1 MATNGGPSQPP
12 GPHLN
17 TPWIPAPHPHPERP
31 YEGYDDLSFRQT
43 APGESTILW
52 QPTPNMGQNTDT
64 TSFTALLNSPL
75 DLSATNSPMTGSP
88 MMSPPTMSPPMMS
101 PPVMNPPTMSPPTMS
116 SPTMSPPMMSP
127 PVMNPQMMNPS
138 VVNPQMM
145 SPQMMNP
152 QTMNPQMMNSQIMH
166 PQIMHPQ
173 MMHPQMMNPQMMRP
187 QMMRPQMM
195 RPQMMR
201 PQMMNSQMMNRQ
213 MMNPQMMN
221 PQMMNPSVVNRQMMN
236 PPGGDDQARAA
247 RLHQVHNFTRP
258 NEPAHL
264 QHHAAPPHRPS
275 MPRLLAPPDEAQPL
289 PKRQR
294 GSRAG
299 SGRLPLFLREMQA
312 DHAKMAAEREAAA
325 AAAANP
331 GSSTVDL
338 TTVNDP
344 PKRVDPKEEEVCYGM
359 IKTRANCTQ
368 VPSPKPG
375 TQSMW
380 GPQFQPSIKVIL
392 RRPADDDSWRIP
404 VCDHTRAIIGQVD
417 MSASRALA
425 PLLDFNIRVRTD
437 CRIPPQ
443 PATEGEEPG
452 QAVSRSYRLDIVLYG
467 PFKYAKNVGAILERN
482 HVPLHQ
488 PYILQKGIKFC
499 NPHARDF
506 ARVTK
511 KQLSRANANREGDRS
526 RSSNLTPRTVEEV
539 RSEVMGVFDSLTR
552 SDELPTMD
560 PPTSIVTPLL
570 THQKQGLYFMMT
582 REKPREVQLQQK
594 GMVSFWRT
602 KPNFNGQIVYHN
614 VITGESQVVPPS
626 DTRGG
631 ILADMMGLG
640 KTLSIL
646 SLVATTMDEARQFQH
661 LPPEQPS
668 APETRQA
675 KRDLEAAQAPL
686 GLTALTRNTKSTLII
701 CPLSTITNWEEQIK
715 QHTANGQLSYH
726 IYHGP
731 NRIKDVE
738 RLAQFDIVIT
748 TYGSVSNEL
757 SSRRRAKSGS
767 FPLEELGWF
776 RIVLDEAHMIRE
788 QSTMQFKAI
797 VRLQAQRRW
806 AVTGTPVQ
814 NRLDD
819 FAALLSFIRLE
830 PFHQRA
836 KFLRHIVEP
845 FKACN
850 PEIVPKL
857 RILVDTVTL
866 RRLKDKIDLPSRE
879 DFIVRLDF
887 SPEERGIYDLFA
899 RNAQDRVKALAGN
912 PTSGALGGNTYIHI
926 LKAILRLRLLCA
938 HGKDLLNKED
948 LAALKGMSAELA
960 IDIDENDENA
970 EGAPLSH
977 QKAHEMFTL
986 MQDTNNDACI
996 QCNKKISQEQ
1006 NSMDA
1011 ETEEDTLGYM
1021 TPCFHVVCQ
1030 SCIRSFKQ
1038 RAKAALAPGQLA
1050 GPCIVCSAHVRFGF
1064 VNIRRSDVEGEHD
1077 GILKT
1082 TNKSKEAGTDMY
1094 KYDGP
1099 HTKTKALLEDLLKSK
1114 AASDANPQ
1122 EAPFK
1127 SVVFSGWTSHL
1138 DLIERALKEADIRF
1152 TRLDGSMTRQA
1163 RTAAMDTFR
1172 EDRNIHVILVSI
1184 TAGGLGLNLT
1194 AGNNVYVMEPQYN
1207 PAAEAQAIDRVH
1219 RLGQKRP
1226 VRTIRYI
1233 MRSSFE
1239 EKMLELQDKKVK
1251 LASLS
1256 MDGQNKALDKAE
1268 AARQKLMDLRSL
1280 FK

>member
-12 GPHLN
+12 GPHLIM
-17 TPWIPAPHPHPERP
+17 PWIPASHSHPNRP
-31 YEGYDDLSFRQT
+31 YQEYNDFNAGQHG
-43 APGESTILW
+43 PGQSAIMW
-52 QPTPNMGQNTDT
+52 QQMPNMGQNTDT
-64 TSFTALLNSPL
+64 TSFTALLNGPL
-75 DLSATNSPMTGSP
+75 DPSATSSPMTGSP
-88 MMSPPTMSPPMMS
+88 MMSPSMVSRPMMSQPMVSQPMVSPPVMSRPVMNPLVMNPSMLNPPVMNTPMMS
-101 PPVMNPPTMSPPTMS
+101 PPGV
-116 SPTMSPPMMSP
+116 
-127 PVMNPQMMNPS
+127 
-138 VVNPQMM
+138 
-145 SPQMMNP
+145 
-152 QTMNPQMMNSQIMH
+152 
-166 PQIMHPQ
+166 
-173 MMHPQMMNPQMMRP
+173 
-187 QMMRPQMM
+187 
-195 RPQMMR
+195 
-201 PQMMNSQMMNRQ
+201 
-213 MMNPQMMN
+213 
-221 PQMMNPSVVNRQMMN
+221 
-236 PPGGDDQARAA
+236 DDQARAA
-247 RLHQVHNFTRP
+247 RLPQVHNFMRP
-258 NEPAHL
+258 NENTHL
-264 QHHAAPPHRPS
+264 QHHAAPFHQPS
-275 MPRLLAPPDEAQPL
+275 MPHMLPPTDRDEPL

-294 GSRAG
+294 AK
-299 SGRLPLFLREMQA
+299 RLPLFMREMQA
-312 DHAKMAAEREAAA
+312 DHEKMEAERAAAA

-338 TTVNDP
+338 TKVNDP
-344 PKRVDPKEEEVCYGM
+344 PKRVEPKEEEVCFGM
-359 IKTRANCTQ
+359 VKTRANCTQ
-368 VPSPKPG
+368 VPTPKPG
-375 TQSMW
+375 VESMW
-380 GPQFQPSIKVIL
+380 GPRYQPSVKVIL
-392 RRPADDDSWRIP
+392 KRLAGDNSFRIP
-404 VCDHTRAIIGQVD
+404 VCDYTREIIGQVD
-417 MSASRALA
+417 TSASRALA

-452 QAVSRSYRLDIVLYG
+452 QPVSRSYRLDVVLYG
-467 PFKYAKNVGAILERN
+467 PFKYAKNVGAILQRHN
-482 HVPLHQ
+482 LSLHP
-488 PYILQKGIKFC
+488 PYLLQKGIKFC
-499 NPHARDF
+499 NPHSRDY
-506 ARVTK
+506 ARVMK
-511 KQLSRANANREGDRS
+511 KQLSRTSASREGIRS
-526 RSSNLTPRTVEEV
+526 RSSNFTPRTVEEV
-539 RSEVMGVFDSLTR
+539 RSEVMGVFDSLSR

-570 THQKQGLYFMMT
+570 THQKQGLYFMMS
-582 REKPREVQLQQK
+582 REKPRVLQLQQK

-602 KPNFNGQIVYHN
+602 KPNLNGQIIYHN
-614 VITGESQVVPPS
+614 VITGESQVAPPS

-646 SLVATTMDEARQFQH
+646 SLIASTMDEARQFQH

-675 KRDLEAAQAPL
+675 KCDLGAAQAPL
-686 GLTALTRNTKSTLII
+686 GLTSLTRNTKSTLII

-715 QHTANGQLSYH
+715 QHTATGQFSYH

-731 NRIKDVE
+731 NRIKDVA

-757 SSRRRAKSGS
+757 SSRRKAKTGS

-850 PEIVPKL
+850 PDIVPKL

-879 DFIVRLDF
+879 DLIVRLNF
-887 SPEERGIYDLFA
+887 SPEERRIYDLFA

-948 LAALKGMSAELA
+948 LAALKGMSAEMA
-960 IDIDENDENA
+960 IDIDEDDEHA

-1011 ETEEDTLGYM
+1011 EKEDDTLGYM

-1038 RAKAALAPGQLA
+1038 RAKAALPPGQLA
-1050 GPCIVCSAHVRFGF
+1050 GPCIVCQAHVRFGF
-1064 VNIRRSDVEGEHD
+1064 VDIRRSDVEGEHD
-1077 GILKT
+1077 GFLKT
-1082 TNKSKEAGTDMY
+1082 TSKLKEAAADLD

-1138 DLIERALKEADIRF
+1138 DLIELALKEANIKF

-1233 MRSSFE
+1233 MRNSFE

>member
-1 MATNGGPSQPP
+1 MNPP
-12 GPHLN
+12 
-17 TPWIPAPHPHPERP
+17 A
-31 YEGYDDLSFRQT
+31 
-43 APGESTILW
+43 
-52 QPTPNMGQNTDT
+52 
-64 TSFTALLNSPL
+64 
-75 DLSATNSPMTGSP
+75 
-88 MMSPPTMSPPMMS
+88 MSPPGEDA
-101 PPVMNPPTMSPPTMS
+101 
-116 SPTMSPPMMSP
+116 
-127 PVMNPQMMNPS
+127 QA
-138 VVNPQMM
+138 
-145 SPQMMNP
+145 
-152 QTMNPQMMNSQIMH
+152 QT
-166 PQIMHPQ
+166 
-173 MMHPQMMNPQMMRP
+173 
-187 QMMRPQMM
+187 
-195 RPQMMR
+195 
-201 PQMMNSQMMNRQ
+201 
-213 MMNPQMMN
+213 
-221 PQMMNPSVVNRQMMN
+221 
-236 PPGGDDQARAA
+236 A
-247 RLHQVHNFTRP
+247 RLPQVHAFMRP
-258 NEPAHL
+258 NENAQL
-264 QHHAAPPHRPS
+264 QSHAAPFHRPS
-275 MPRLLAPPDEAQPL
+275 MPPMPSPTDGHEQL

-294 GSRAG
+294 GRRPG
-299 SGRLPLFLREMQA
+299 PPRLPLFMREMQA

-338 TTVNDP
+338 TKVNDP
-344 PKRVDPKEEEVCYGM
+344 PKRVEPKEEEVCYGM
-359 IKTRANCTQ
+359 VKTRVNCTQ
-368 VPSPKPG
+368 IPAPKPG
-375 TQSMW
+375 ADSMW
-380 GPQFQPSIKVIL
+380 GPRYQPSIKL
-392 RRPADDDSWRIP
+392 MLKRAADDHSLRIP
-404 VCDHTRAIIGQVD
+404 VCDHTRDIVGQVD
-417 MSASRALA
+417 VSASRALA
-425 PLLDFNIRVRTD
+425 PLLDFNIRIRTD

-443 PATEGEEPG
+443 PATPGEEPG
-452 QAVSRSYRLDIVLYG
+452 QPVSRSYRFEIILYG
-467 PFKYAKNVGAILERN
+467 PFKYAKNVGAILERF
-482 HVPLHQ
+482 HFRLHK
-488 PYILQKGIKFC
+488 PFMLPKGMKFC
-499 NPHARDF
+499 NPHAPDY
-506 ARVTK
+506 ARIAK
-511 KQLSRANANREGDRS
+511 KQLSKAIAKREADRS
-526 RSSNLTPRTVEEV
+526 RSSNFTPRTVEEV

-552 SDELPTMD
+552 SDELPTMT
-560 PPTSIVTPLL
+560 PPRSIVTPLL
-570 THQKQGLYFMMT
+570 THQKQGLYFMVS
-582 REKPREVQLQQK
+582 RENPREMQLKQK

-602 KPNFNGQIVYHN
+602 KINLDRQIVYHN
-614 VITGESQVVPPS
+614 VITGESQLAPPL

-646 SLVATTMDEARQFQH
+646 SLVATTMNEARQFQY

-668 APETRQA
+668 APEPRQA
-675 KRDLEAAQAPL
+675 NRDLNAAQATL
-686 GLTALTRNTKSTLII
+686 GLTPLTRNTKSTLII

-715 QHTANGQLSYH
+715 QHTATGQLSYH

-731 NRIKDVE
+731 NRIKDVA
-738 RLAQFDIVIT
+738 RLTQFDIVIT

-757 SSRRRAKSGS
+757 SSRRKAKTGS

-819 FAALLSFIRLE
+819 FAALLSFLRLE
-830 PFHQRA
+830 PFHHKA
-836 KFLRHIVEP
+836 KFVRHIVEP

-850 PEIVPKL
+850 PDIVPKL

-879 DFIVRLDF
+879 DLIVKLDF
-887 SPEERGIYDLFA
+887 SPEERVIYDLFA
-899 RNAQDRVKALAGN
+899 RNAQDRVKVLAGN

-948 LAALKGMSAELA
+948 LAALRGMSADLA
-960 IDIDENDENA
+960 IDIDEDDDHA

-977 QKAHEMFTL
+977 QTAHEMFTL

-1011 ETEEDTLGYM
+1011 EKEDDTLGYM

-1038 RAKAALAPGQLA
+1038 RAKAALPPGQLA
-1050 GPCIVCSAHVRFGF
+1050 GPCIVCNAHVRFGF

-1077 GILKT
+1077 GILKPT
-1082 TNKSKEAGTDMY
+1082 SKSEEAAADLD

-1099 HTKTKALLEDLLKSK
+1099 HTKTKALLDDLLKSK

-1122 EAPFK
+1122 EPPFK

-1138 DLIERALKEADIRF
+1138 DLIELALKEANIKF

-1207 PAAEAQAIDRVH
+1207 PAAEAQAVDRVH

-1233 MRSSFE
+1233 MRNSFE

>member
-1 MATNGGPSQPP
+1 
-12 GPHLN
+12 
-17 TPWIPAPHPHPERP
+17 
-31 YEGYDDLSFRQT
+31 
-43 APGESTILW
+43 
-52 QPTPNMGQNTDT
+52 
-64 TSFTALLNSPL
+64 
-75 DLSATNSPMTGSP
+75 
-88 MMSPPTMSPPMMS
+88 
-101 PPVMNPPTMSPPTMS
+101 
-116 SPTMSPPMMSP
+116 
-127 PVMNPQMMNPS
+127 
-138 VVNPQMM
+138 
-145 SPQMMNP
+145 
-152 QTMNPQMMNSQIMH
+152 
-166 PQIMHPQ
+166 
-173 MMHPQMMNPQMMRP
+173 
-187 QMMRPQMM
+187 
-195 RPQMMR
+195 
-201 PQMMNSQMMNRQ
+201 
-213 MMNPQMMN
+213 
-221 PQMMNPSVVNRQMMN
+221 
-236 PPGGDDQARAA
+236 
-247 RLHQVHNFTRP
+247 
-258 NEPAHL
+258 
-264 QHHAAPPHRPS
+264 
-275 MPRLLAPPDEAQPL
+275 
-289 PKRQR
+289 
-294 GSRAG
+294 
-299 SGRLPLFLREMQA
+299 
-312 DHAKMAAEREAAA
+312 
-325 AAAANP
+325 
-331 GSSTVDL
+331 
-338 TTVNDP
+338 
-344 PKRVDPKEEEVCYGM
+344 M
-359 IKTRANCTQ
+359 IKTRANCTRA
-368 VPSPKPG
+368 PSPKPG
-375 TQSMW
+375 VQSMW
-380 GPQFQPSIKVIL
+380 GPNYQPSIKVIL
-392 RRPADDDSWRIP
+392 RRMADDDSYRIP
-404 VCDHTRAIIGQVD
+404 VCDHTREIIGQVD
-417 MSASRALA
+417 YSASRALA

-443 PATEGEEPG
+443 PIAPGQEPG
-452 QAVSRSYRLDIVLYG
+452 QAVSRSYLLDIVLYG
-467 PFKYAKNVGAILERN
+467 PFKYARNVGAILERN
-482 HVPLHQ
+482 QVPLHQ
-488 PYILQKGIKFC
+488 PYIIQRGIRLC
-499 NPHARDF
+499 NPHTPDYAR
-506 ARVTK
+506 AMK
-511 KQLSRANANREGDRS
+511 KQPSRAGAGREGDRS
-526 RSSNLTPRTVEEV
+526 RSANFTPRTVEEV

-560 PPTSIVTPLL
+560 PPSSILTPLL
-570 THQKQGLYFMMT
+570 THQKQGLYFMMA
-582 REKPREVQLQQK
+582 REKPRELQLQEK

-602 KPNFNGQIVYHN
+602 KPSPSGQIFFHN
-614 VITGESQVVPPS
+614 VITGESQAAPPS

-646 SLVATTMDEARQFQH
+646 SLVATTMDEAQQFQH
-661 LPPEQPS
+661 LSPEQPS

-675 KRDLEAAQAPL
+675 KRDLDAAQAPL
-686 GLTALTRNTKSTLII
+686 GLTPLTRNTKSTLII

-715 QHTANGQLSYH
+715 QHIAPGQLTYH
-726 IYHGP
+726 VYHGP
-731 NRIKDVE
+731 NRIKDLA

-757 SSRRRAKSGS
+757 SSRRKAKMGS

-819 FAALLSFIRLE
+819 FAALLSFLRLE

-850 PEIVPKL
+850 PDIVPKL
-857 RILVDTVTL
+857 RVLVDTITL

-887 SPEERGIYDLFA
+887 SPDERGIYDLFA

-938 HGKDLLNKED
+938 HGKDLLNEED
-948 LAALKGMSAELA
+948 LAALKGMSAEMA
-960 IDIDENDENA
+960 IDIDEDDENA
-970 EGAPLSH
+970 EGALLSH

-1006 NSMDA
+1006 TSMDA
-1011 ETEEDTLGYM
+1011 EKEDDTLGYM

-1038 RAKAALAPGQLA
+1038 RAKAALPPGQLA
-1050 GPCIVCSAHVRFGF
+1050 GPCIVCNAHVRFGF

-1077 GILKT
+1077 GILKSA
-1082 TNKSKEAGTDMY
+1082 NKPKEVAKDFD

-1138 DLIERALKEADIRF
+1138 DLIELALKEADIRF

-1172 EDRNIHVILVSI
+1172 DDPNIHVILVSI

-1233 MRSSFE
+1233 MRNSFE

>member
-1 MATNGGPSQPP
+1 MSSADSLLGGHSQPP
-12 GPHLN
+12 GAHLN
-17 TPWIPAPHPHPERP
+17 MPWIPASQSHSTHQYHE
-31 YEGYDDLSFRQT
+31 YNDLNVQHNG
-43 APGESTILW
+43 PGQAGIMW
-52 QPTPNMGQNTDT
+52 QQMPNMGQNTDT
-64 TSFTALLNSPL
+64 TSFTALLNAPL
-75 DLSATNSPMTGSP
+75 EPSAASSPMTVSP
-88 MMSPPTMSPPMMS
+88 MMSPPVMSPPMMS
-101 PPVMNPPTMSPPTMS
+101 PPM
-116 SPTMSPPMMSP
+116 
-127 PVMNPQMMNPS
+127 
-138 VVNPQMM
+138 
-145 SPQMMNP
+145 
-152 QTMNPQMMNSQIMH
+152 
-166 PQIMHPQ
+166 
-173 MMHPQMMNPQMMRP
+173 
-187 QMMRPQMM
+187 
-195 RPQMMR
+195 
-201 PQMMNSQMMNRQ
+201 
-213 MMNPQMMN
+213 
-221 PQMMNPSVVNRQMMN
+221 
-236 PPGGDDQARAA
+236 GDAQARAGQ
-247 RLHQVHNFTRP
+247 LHQMHNFARQ
-258 NEPAHL
+258 NENPYL
-264 QHHAAPPHRPS
+264 QHHAAPFHRPS
-275 MPRLLAPPDEAQPL
+275 MPHMHAHEDEPQQL

-294 GSRAG
+294 VRREGPP
-299 SGRLPLFLREMQA
+299 RLPLFLREMQA
-312 DHAKMAAEREAAA
+312 DHAKMAAERAAAA

-338 TTVNDP
+338 TNVNDP

-359 IKTRANCTQ
+359 ITTRANCTQ
-368 VPSPKPG
+368 VPTPKPG
-375 TQSMW
+375 MQSMW
-380 GPQFQPSIKVIL
+380 GPMYQPSIKVIL

-417 MSASRALA
+417 ISASRALA

-443 PATEGEEPG
+443 PATAGEEPG
-452 QAVSRSYRLDIVLYG
+452 QPVSRSYRLDIVLYG
-467 PFKYAKNVGAILERN
+467 PFKYAKNVGAILERD
-482 HVPLHQ
+482 HVPLYQ
-488 PYILQKGIKFC
+488 PYIIQKGIKLC
-499 NPHARDF
+499 NPHTPDYAR
-506 ARVTK
+506 AMK
-511 KQLSRANANREGDRS
+511 KPSSRANANRGGDGS
-526 RSSNLTPRTVEEV
+526 RSSNFTPRTVEEV

-560 PPTSIVTPLL
+560 PPTSIVTSLL
-570 THQKQGLYFMMT
+570 THQKQGLYFMMA
-582 REKPREVQLQQK
+582 REKPRELQLQEK
-594 GMVSFWRT
+594 GLVSFWRT
-602 KPNFNGQIVYHN
+602 KPSLNGQIIFHN
-614 VITGESQVVPPS
+614 VITGESQIVPPS
-626 DTRGG
+626 STRGG

-675 KRDLEAAQAPL
+675 KRELDAAPL
-686 GLTALTRNTKSTLII
+686 GLTPLTRNTKSTLII

-715 QHTANGQLSYH
+715 QHTVPGQLSYH

-731 NRIKDVE
+731 NRIKDVA

-757 SSRRRAKSGS
+757 SSRRKAKTGS

-830 PFHQRA
+830 PFHQRV

-850 PEIVPKL
+850 PDIVPKL

-948 LAALKGMSAELA
+948 LAALRGMSAEMA
-960 IDIDENDENA
+960 IDIDEDDDNA
-970 EGAPLSH
+970 GGALLSH

-1011 ETEEDTLGYM
+1011 EKEDDTLGYM

-1038 RAKAALAPGQLA
+1038 RAKAALAPGQIA
-1050 GPCIVCSAHVRFGF
+1050 GPCIVCNAHVRFGF

-1077 GILKT
+1077 GLLKSA
-1082 TNKSKEAGTDMY
+1082 NQSKEAGTDLD

-1138 DLIERALKEADIRF
+1138 DLIELALKEANIKF

-1172 EDRNIHVILVSI
+1172 EDPNIHVILVSI

-1233 MRSSFE
+1233 MRNSFE